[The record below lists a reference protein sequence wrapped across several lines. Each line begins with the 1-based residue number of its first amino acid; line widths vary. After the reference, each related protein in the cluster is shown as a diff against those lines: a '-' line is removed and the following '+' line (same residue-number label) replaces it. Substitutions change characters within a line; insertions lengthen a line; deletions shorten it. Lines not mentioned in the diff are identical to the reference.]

1 MIQWGFTHHLSQL
14 YQWEIITVP
23 GSVSFH
29 KFAMFIFWSVLSDW
43 IQSFFWFLC
52 YCNNAIVLLSGIIVY
67 LLKKYIFYCFWN
79 NLFDNLTSSCIVIVY
94 RSEQQIKF
102 WWLVEFLIYKK
113 EGTKPA
119 QLVFCKC
126 VITQETLKFF
136 FLEIE
141 WITEI
146 YDKQTR

>member
-1 MIQWGFTHHLSQL
+1 MIQWGFTHHLSHQL

-94 RSEQQIKF
+94 RSEQQIKEQNLHNLF
-102 WWLVEFLIYKK
+102 SANVSLHKK
-113 EGTKPA
+113 
-119 QLVFCKC
+119 LWS
-126 VITQETLKFF
+126 FF
-136 FLEIE
+136 FLKLNE
-141 WITEI
+141 
-146 YDKQTR
+146 